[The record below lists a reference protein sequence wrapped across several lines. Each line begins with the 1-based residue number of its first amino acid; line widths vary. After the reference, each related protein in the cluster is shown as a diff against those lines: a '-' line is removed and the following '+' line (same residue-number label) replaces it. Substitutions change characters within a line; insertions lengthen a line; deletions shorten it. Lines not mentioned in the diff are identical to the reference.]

1 MAFFQEPCFK
11 ISAISLFNWLTL
23 LVAADLQVCGVYS
36 FEIDVFLKSFFTL
49 LLIES
54 IAATRKGFVVCYE
67 LRFRISLH
75 SGVTTLSVTKR
86 FFWFWMFKNMI
97 RWKCDPYICDCHSVY
112 SEKVYILCSFF
123 GLPAVKAK
131 TKVFV

>member
-1 MAFFQEPCFK
+1 MAFSQEPCFK

-36 FEIDVFLKSFFTL
+36 FEINAFLKSFFTH
-49 LLIES
+49 LIEL

-86 FFWFWMFKNMI
+86 FFWF
-97 RWKCDPYICDCHSVY
+97 
-112 SEKVYILCSFF
+112 
-123 GLPAVKAK
+123 
-131 TKVFV
+131 